1 MMRTDQIL
9 LVKFMKCLKIHKSLI
24 LGHQDTESQ
33 KSIAYINMDILN
45 LPPEIVLKIIQN
57 LSPTDL
63 KNNMLVCQRW
73 KVIAE
78 NSRLWSWCTIDIGSV
93 ADLQKLKM
101 RRAENIEKICLENC
115 PPKELNDVLKAL
127 VDQNLKIIMWFAF
140 KNLTYVEPKL
150 LANMVNKVEE
160 ADCFFSHKNNR

>member
-1 MMRTDQIL
+1 
-9 LVKFMKCLKIHKSLI
+9 
-24 LGHQDTESQ
+24 
-33 KSIAYINMDILN
+33 MDILN

-127 VDQNLKIIMWFAF
+127 VDQNLKIIMGFAF

>member
-1 MMRTDQIL
+1 MNKLSPTFNLRSSRYWIL
-9 LVKFMKCLKIHKSLI
+9 EEHCL
-24 LGHQDTESQ
+24 HQHE
-33 KSIAYINMDILN
+33 YIT
-45 LPPEIVLKIIQN
+45 PASRVLKILQN

-63 KNNMLVCQRW
+63 KNNMLVCRRL

-78 NSRLWSWCTIDIGSV
+78 NSRLWSWCTIDIESV

-101 RRAENIEKICLENC
+101 IRAENIEKICLENC

-127 VDQNLKIIMWFAF
+127 EDQNLKIIKGFAF
-140 KNLTYVEPKL
+140 KNLSYVEPKL

-160 ADCFFSHKNNR
+160 AECFFFYKNNG